1 MKNRFLSL
9 ILSLLLLL
17 PFAYLRASAEETP
30 AQYWPMFRQNESGT
44 GESNVTLKTDSML
57 EQWRFQTGSSI
68 SCSPVVYQ
76 GTTYILS
83 DNRKLYALETESGQ
97 KRWESEE
104 FVNYPLPLGAP
115 TISNDRIYF
124 LTGGASDRPSY
135 LYCYSTEGYRLWNF
149 AAFGQFS
156 SHSPL
161 VYGNKIFAGASTD
174 ILYCINAGGN
184 QIWQKALNSPI
195 LSAPVLGANRVF
207 TVTSKGRVYAFDY
220 ESLADLFEV
229 DLPFNSPSE
238 CKSSPVFYDGVLYV
252 ASKSTNNKGEIFAI
266 NAYTGEIIWR
276 SGPLANFVSS
286 LTANTNF
293 LFVGSED
300 HVLYAIGRAD
310 GKVKWKYST
319 RGRIMST
326 PAITEDKVFT
336 ASADGNIY
344 ALDFKGDLQWK
355 YSLGGEIISS
365 PAISSNKL
373 TITQSNNVVTFADD
387 IDFSISA
394 LPSELSLYQ
403 GEESTIALQIQSSGS
418 ISQNVFLRTDSVPLG
433 FEAVISPNILKL
445 SEGRGNAILKLKSNK
460 ETKPG
465 THTFFVI
472 AETAGRS
479 RKVRITVEVLK
490 ISEGSFFIQIT
501 PQTAE
506 VNAGNAVVY
515 QVEVG
520 SRDQFKGS
528 VQLSVLS
535 APSGFQCTFQ
545 EARLEVP
552 GITNLVVFVDIT
564 VDPDRYSL
572 TVEGLGGGKRE
583 LSRASMVVQG
593 TKRYDWPGFGNSN
606 QLTNYTKEAVSHA
619 LETRYIFQAEGAIRS
634 QAAIV
639 GDTAYFT
646 SEIPRASKHHA
657 TKLYAIDIRSG
668 ELKWDYFLG
677 ISSKTL
683 PDIGEEGPDDPPPW
697 ISSPRIHGNK
707 LFVGTL
713 DGLLFCIDTI
723 SGRPIWFRN
732 IGSSIRSSP
741 SVGDGKV
748 YFGTENNRVFA
759 LDIESGEQRWMTELK
774 GPVYSSPAFYNNR
787 VYVSSY
793 DNHLHCLSS
802 TNGLIFWSFNGFRSS
817 FKASPS
823 VGEQGIY
830 IGGAGENKYFY
841 RINHNGTAKWQIL
854 TAAEIPSTAALDE
867 NDQTV
872 YYLNVSQQANM
883 QLSELTRLNTES
895 KEKIWGYAAGGGVI
909 STSPVIADDKILF
922 GGLDKSFNIVGKDGR
937 LIFKQV
943 LDAPIQGSPS
953 VGRGVVLVGT
963 NSGKL
968 YGFTSSIMFT
978 LIPEKQ
984 IVNLFQ
990 GESTDIGIN
999 VLADTPLK
1007 APVKLSA
1014 DNLPVGATIEF
1025 IPPEV
1030 NQFPGSTV
1038 MRIKLTPHTPI
1049 GKYTITILG
1058 TSGTFRRSTTIELRV
1073 QNLAPGKFSL
1083 KTASTVKEINAGS
1096 AIKAEIIAEPFG
1108 GFNAP
1113 VSFSVVSE
1121 LPDHIQ
1127 ALFNPKTITLP
1138 GSTTLTIQVPATANP
1153 QQFEMT
1159 VRGDGG
1165 GKQENIVFS
1174 VSVYENMTGDF
1185 SIRVTPLSRTVY
1197 TGEKA
1202 EYEVVAE
1209 GWDGFNEVI
1218 ELDTEGLPN
1227 FLQHNFQVKQLRNSE
1242 KTIFTILTTLDTPT
1256 GNYAFFLNAR
1266 AQKTSKKIPL
1276 TIEIIQEKG
1285 DFSFNFPPNFLISMT
1300 AGTQKEF
1307 AFQPTFTVNWNAPV
1321 SFSILNLPPNL
1332 QAQIYPSVLEPKA
1345 SSKEVMIRFLAT
1357 ESSPSE
1363 TYSLSLQGSGGGK
1376 TRTVHFRV
1384 QILSTQQGYLSFEIA
1399 PSFPQIKRSHNTPID
1414 INIVGAIEISY
1425 FEFRFS
1431 WDPILASVSS
1441 IQLNPS
1447 LQSPS
1452 TGATLTSEINQEKGI
1467 ALIKVTIPVENS
1479 VSGNMLLLQIFMS
1492 GINKGEM
1499 LLSIDDTIARNKA
1512 LDLMPS
1518 KGTSVSGLV
1527 TLYLPGDVNGDGKVD
1542 IEDLVLFAR
1551 AFGSKKGDVTFDARA
1566 DFNNDGFV
1574 DGLDLIL
1581 LAYNW
1586 GESI

>member
-9 ILSLLLLL
+9 ILIVVLLL
-17 PFAYLRASAEETP
+17 PLSYQPVLAEETP
-30 AQYWPMFRQNESGT
+30 TQHWPMFRQNESGT
-44 GESNVTLKTDSML
+44 GESNLTLKTDSIL
-57 EQWRFQTGSSI
+57 EQWRFQAGSSI
-68 SCSPVVYQ
+68 SCSPVVSQ

-115 TISNDRIYF
+115 TVSNDRIYF

-195 LSAPVLGANRVF
+195 LSTPVLGANRVF
-207 TVTSKGRVYAFDY
+207 TVSSKGRVYAFDY

-252 ASKSTNNKGEIFAI
+252 ATKSINNKGEVFAI

-293 LFVGSED
+293 LFIGSED

-319 RGRIMST
+319 RGRILST
-326 PAITEDKVFT
+326 PAISEDKVFS
-336 ASADGNIY
+336 ASSDGNIY
-344 ALDFKGDLQWK
+344 ALDFKGELQWK
-355 YSLGGEIISS
+355 YALGGEIITS
-365 PAISSNKL
+365 PAISTNKL
-373 TITQSNNVVTFADD
+373 TITQSNNVVTFADN

-394 LPSELSLYQ
+394 SPSELTLYQ
-403 GEESTIALQIQSSGS
+403 GEETNITLQIQSSGS

-433 FEAVISPNILKL
+433 FEAIISPNILKL
-445 SEGRGNAILKLKSNK
+445 SEGRGNASLKLKSNK

-479 RKVRITVEVLK
+479 RKVRITVEILK
-490 ISEGSFFIQIT
+490 ISEGSFYIQMT

-535 APSGFQCTFQ
+535 PPSGFQCTFQ

-572 TVEGLGGGKRE
+572 TVEGLGGGRRE
-583 LSRASMVVQG
+583 LIRASLVVQG
-593 TKRYDWPGFGNSN
+593 TKRFDWPGFGNSN
-606 QLTNYTKEAVSHA
+606 QLSNYTKEAVSHA
-619 LETRYIFQAEGAIRS
+619 LETRYVFQAEGAIRS

-683 PDIGEEGPDDPPPW
+683 PDIGQEGPDDPPPW
-697 ISSPRIHGNK
+697 ISSPRIHGKK

-713 DGLLFCIDTI
+713 DGLLFCIDVT

-732 IGSSIRSSP
+732 VGSSIRSSP
-741 SVGDGKV
+741 SIGDDKV
-748 YFGTENNRVFA
+748 YFGTENNRVYA

-841 RINHNGTAKWQIL
+841 RVNHNGSAKWQIL

-867 NDQTV
+867 NDQTI
-872 YYLNVSQQANM
+872 YYLNVAQQANI

-909 STSPVIADDKILF
+909 SSSPVVADDKILF
-922 GGLDKSFNIVGKDGR
+922 GGLDKAFNIVGKDGR

-968 YGFTSSIMFT
+968 YAFTSSIMFT

-984 IVNLFQ
+984 LVNLFQ
-990 GESTDIGIN
+990 GESTDININ
-999 VLADTPLK
+999 ILADSPLK
-1007 APVKLSA
+1007 APVKFSA
-1014 DNLPVGATIEF
+1014 DNLPTGASVEF
-1025 IPPEV
+1025 LPPEV
-1030 NQFPGSTV
+1030 NQFPGSTI
-1038 MRIKLTPHTPI
+1038 MRIKLNPHTPI
-1049 GKYTITILG
+1049 GKYPITILG
-1058 TSGTFRRSTTIELRV
+1058 TSGTYRRTTSIELRV

-1083 KTASTVKEINAGS
+1083 KTASTEKEINAGS
-1096 AIKAEIIAEPFG
+1096 AIKAEIFAEPSG

-1127 ALFNPKTITLP
+1127 ALFNPKTISLP
-1138 GSTTLTIQVPATANP
+1138 GSTTLSIQVPATANP
-1153 QQFEMT
+1153 QKFEMT

-1165 GKQENIVFS
+1165 GKQENLVFS
-1174 VSVYENMTGDF
+1174 VSVFENMTGDF
-1185 SIRVTPLSRTVY
+1185 SIRVTPISKTIY
-1197 TGEKA
+1197 TGENA
-1202 EYEVVAE
+1202 EYEVIAE

-1218 ELDTEGLPN
+1218 ELDVEGLPTY
-1227 FLQHNFQVKQLRNSE
+1227 LQPKFESKKLRNGE
-1242 KTIFTILTTLDTPT
+1242 KTVFSVLTTLDTPT
-1256 GNYAFFLNAR
+1256 GSFAFSLTGK

-1276 TIEIIQEKG
+1276 TLEIIQEKG

-1300 AGTQKEF
+1300 AGTQKDF
-1307 AFQPTFTVNWNAPV
+1307 SFQPTFTVNWNAPV
-1321 SFSILNLPPNL
+1321 TFSILNLPSNL
-1332 QAQIYPSVLEPKA
+1332 QAQILPPILEPKA
-1345 SSKEVMIRFLAT
+1345 SSKEVKIMFTAS
-1357 ESSPSE
+1357 ESSPNE

-1384 QILSTQQGYLSFEIA
+1384 QVLSIQAGYLSYQIN
-1399 PSFPQIKRSHNTPID
+1399 PTFPQIKRNHDTPID
-1414 INIVGAIEISY
+1414 INIMGAKEISY
-1425 FEFRFS
+1425 LEFRFS

-1441 IQLNPS
+1441 IQLNAALSNPS
-1447 LQSPS
+1447 V
-1452 TGATLTSEINQEKGI
+1452 GATLSSEINQEKGF
-1467 ALIKVTIPVENS
+1467 ALIKVSIPVENS
-1479 VSGNMLLLQIFMS
+1479 ISGDMLLMQIFMS

-1499 LLSIDDTIARNKA
+1499 LLKIDDTVARNKT

-1518 KGTSVSGLV
+1518 KGTSVSSLV

-1551 AFGSKKGDVTFDARA
+1551 AFGTKKGDTNYDARA
-1566 DFNNDGFV
+1566 DFNNDGLV

-1586 GESI
+1586 GESL